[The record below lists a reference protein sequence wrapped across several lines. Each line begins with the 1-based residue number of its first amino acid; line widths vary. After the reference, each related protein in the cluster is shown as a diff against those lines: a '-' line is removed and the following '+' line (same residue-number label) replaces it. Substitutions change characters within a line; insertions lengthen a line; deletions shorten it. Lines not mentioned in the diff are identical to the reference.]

1 MSNATENCKKV
12 IELCRLVN
20 GNAPSG
26 VSLTWQ
32 SASGNL
38 HPWSA
43 SAGGVTAV
51 GASPDDAVDVL
62 VLALRQRLAGQLA
75 EAKAQVAKLQEIL
88 G

>member
-20 GNAPSG
+20 GTAPSG

-32 SASGNL
+32 SAPGSL
-38 HPWSA
+38 APWSA

-51 GASPDDAVDVL
+51 GMAPDDAIDVL
-62 VLALRQRLAGQLA
+62 VMALRQRLQAQLA
-75 EAKAQVAKLQEIL
+75 EAKAQVAKLQEVL